1 MADYEHLTNLI
12 QGEVIRITERHVP
25 EVQEAELG
33 ELVQFL
39 EDQRRSVLIAKI
51 KIATQSDSPP
61 EPRKRTP

>member
-1 MADYEHLTNLI
+1 MADYEHLHNLI

-25 EVQEAELG
+25 EGQEAELG

-61 EPRKRTP
+61 